1 MYRGARE
8 WLNDNYDDNNGL
20 PEFFRQGSYTF
31 EMKATAEED
40 YVNTVDDMAKDYN
53 DETRQGWAKNVQD
66 NNYQVSLLKTCDKTC
81 DKFDIYNCENQCL
94 SVAKT
99 LEYWRV
105 LAEKEQTQQLKDRAS
120 GIGLVRPPSNPPQKR
135 HVKKQKQT
143 VMALCN

>member
-1 MYRGARE
+1 
-8 WLNDNYDDNNGL
+8 
-20 PEFFRQGSYTF
+20 
-31 EMKATAEED
+31 MKATAEED

-66 NNYQVSLLKTCDKTC
+66 NNYQ
-81 DKFDIYNCENQCL
+81 CL
-94 SVAKT
+94 SVAKI

-135 HVKKQKQT
+135 HVKKRKQT
-143 VMALCN
+143 YQSDKDATNTMRINLGYTPTEIYFAHEIENTYKQER